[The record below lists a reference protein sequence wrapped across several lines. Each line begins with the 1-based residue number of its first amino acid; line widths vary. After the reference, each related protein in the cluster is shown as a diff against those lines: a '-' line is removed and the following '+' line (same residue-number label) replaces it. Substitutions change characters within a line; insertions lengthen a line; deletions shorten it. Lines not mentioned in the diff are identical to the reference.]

1 MNSYKKG
8 KKKVVSKRSLDHF
21 FNAESVAVIGA
32 SKDPGKAG
40 NQILKNMLAVGYQGK
55 IYPVHPTVEKIF
67 DLKCYPDL
75 TSIPGKV
82 ELIVVVIPDFG
93 VPAVMRQ
100 AARRGDVKA
109 AIIIAAGFSE
119 TKIPERVEL
128 EKEVLSIAKEAGI
141 RVFGPNCVGIINTV
155 NHLDTT
161 FAPNIRQSFREVS
174 FISQSGATGAS
185 ILMFAQDQPVPF
197 GFNKWAHVGNMS
209 DVDIIEI
216 LKYYGEDEK
225 TKVIGMYMEGIEN
238 AADFLDEAGKISVE
252 KPILILKVGR
262 SEIGSKAAESHTGSL
277 AGVDLIYDGV
287 FRQTGITRVMTI
299 EELLDTA
306 KAFAMQPLPR
316 GNRICVLTE
325 AGGPGIIC
333 MDEIGL
339 CPQVTM
345 ATLSQ
350 KSVAKLEEI
359 LPPMAIINRPSGYI
373 DMSAAALEKAHREA
387 LEVVLADEGV
397 DGVILITVPPT
408 FLQPTLLAR
417 ELVEVVKNSAK
428 PVLTCL
434 MAGEWVKE
442 GRIILEENSGPTFD
456 SPQRA
461 ARTMINMVKRSNF
474 LQRIMEEAGCNES

>member
-1 MNSYKKG
+1 MNTYKKG
-8 KKKVVSKRSLDHF
+8 KKKVMNKRSLDHF

-32 SKDPGKAG
+32 SNDPGKAG
-40 NQILKNMLAVGYQGK
+40 NQILKNMIAVGYQGK
-55 IYPVHPTVEKIF
+55 IYPVHPTIERIF

-333 MDEIGL
+333 MDEIG
-339 CPQVTM
+339 
-345 ATLSQ
+345 
-350 KSVAKLEEI
+350 
-359 LPPMAIINRPSGYI
+359 
-373 DMSAAALEKAHREA
+373 
-387 LEVVLADEGV
+387 
-397 DGVILITVPPT
+397 
-408 FLQPTLLAR
+408 
-417 ELVEVVKNSAK
+417 
-428 PVLTCL
+428 
-434 MAGEWVKE
+434 
-442 GRIILEENSGPTFD
+442 
-456 SPQRA
+456 
-461 ARTMINMVKRSNF
+461 
-474 LQRIMEEAGCNES
+474 

>member
-238 AADFLDEAGKISVE
+238 AADFLDEAGKSAW
-252 KPILILKVGR
+252 KTILILKVGR

-306 KAFAMQPLPR
+306 KAFAMQPLR
-316 GNRICVLTE
+316 G
-325 AGGPGIIC
+325 
-333 MDEIGL
+333 
-339 CPQVTM
+339 
-345 ATLSQ
+345 ATGFVCLR
-350 KSVAKLEEI
+350 K
-359 LPPMAIINRPSGYI
+359 P
-373 DMSAAALEKAHREA
+373 
-387 LEVVLADEGV
+387 VVLDYLYG
-397 DGVILITVPPT
+397 
-408 FLQPTLLAR
+408 
-417 ELVEVVKNSAK
+417 
-428 PVLTCL
+428 
-434 MAGEWVKE
+434 
-442 GRIILEENSGPTFD
+442 
-456 SPQRA
+456 
-461 ARTMINMVKRSNF
+461 
-474 LQRIMEEAGCNES
+474 